1 MINEFILWFR
11 LAIFVPLGYLL
22 LIVMSIKDITLDSS
36 YGIRSIIDDEFK
48 KYYSRKLK

>member
-1 MINEFILWFR
+1 MTAEFILWFR

-22 LIVMSIKDITLDSS
+22 LIAMSVKNIIFDSS

-48 KYYSRKLK
+48 QYYARKLK